1 MQTTKEKVEELLK
14 KAEISNQSVAWWEN
28 KVIALM
34 DQLDALGENPN
45 GKDLAKQKQIILELS
60 SLIPRGQMEVETINQ
75 LEKEIETFLS
85 NEKKKKKKGRGK
97 NKI

>member
-45 GKDLAKQKQIILELS
+45 GKDLDKQKQIILELS

>member
-45 GKDLAKQKQIILELS
+45 GEDLAKQKQIILELS

>member
-1 MQTTKEKVEELLK
+1 MQTTKEKVEELIK
-14 KAEISNQSVAWWEN
+14 KAEMSHQSVAWWEN

-45 GKDLAKQKQIILELS
+45 GEDLAKQKQIILELS
-60 SLIPRGQMEVETINQ
+60 SLIPRGQMEIETINQ
-75 LEKEIETFLS
+75 IEKEIETFLS

>member
-1 MQTTKEKVEELLK
+1 MQTTKNKVEELLK
-14 KAEISNQSVAWWEN
+14 KVEISNRSVAWWED

-34 DQLDALGENPN
+34 DQLDALGKNPKGEN
-45 GKDLAKQKQIILELS
+45 LAKQKQIILELS
-60 SLIPRGQMEVETINQ
+60 NLIPRGQMEVETINQ

-85 NEKKKKKKGRGK
+85 NEKKKKKKGGSK